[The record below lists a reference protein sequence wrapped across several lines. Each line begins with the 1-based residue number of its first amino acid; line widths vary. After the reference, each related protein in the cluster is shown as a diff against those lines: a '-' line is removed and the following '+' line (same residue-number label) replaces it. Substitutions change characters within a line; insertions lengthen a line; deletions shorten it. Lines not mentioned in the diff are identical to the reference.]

1 MKKILSFSL
10 LFLTLLAS
18 ATSAKAFCPICTF
31 AVAGGVGLSRW
42 LGIDDTVTGIWIGA
56 FIVST
61 IMWTNNYL
69 KSRGVKFFGF
79 QAIVIIL
86 YYALI
91 FVPLYKYQILGHHL
105 NRLWGIDKLILG
117 TAIGSV
123 GFFIGVFSY
132 SLIKK
137 KRGKAHFHFQKIVM
151 AILPILILSAVFYFI
166 TRHR

>member
-1 MKKILSFSL
+1 MKKPFSL
-10 LFLTLLAS
+10 SVLAFALLAS
-18 ATSAKAFCPICTF
+18 ATKALAFCPICTF

-42 LGIDDTVTGIWIGA
+42 FGIDDTVTGLWIGA

-61 IMWTNNYL
+61 IMWTNNFL

-79 QAIVIIL
+79 RAITAIL

-91 FVPLYKYQILGHHL
+91 FVPLYKYEILGHQL
-105 NRLWGIDKLILG
+105 NRLWGIDKLVLG
-117 TAIGSV
+117 TVIGSV

-132 SLIKK
+132 NLIKR

-151 AILPILILSAVFYFI
+151 AILPIIILSAIFYFV
-166 TRHR
+166 TR

>member
-1 MKKILSFSL
+1 MKKLLGFYL
-10 LFLTLLAS
+10 LFLILLAS

-42 LGIDDTVTGIWIGA
+42 LGVDDTVTGLWIGA

-61 IMWTNNYL
+61 ILWTNNYL

-79 QAIVIIL
+79 QAIVAIL

-105 NRLWGIDKLILG
+105 NRLWGIDKLVLG
-117 TAIGSV
+117 TAIGSIGFLLGVV
-123 GFFIGVFSY
+123 GY
-132 SLIKK
+132 NLIKK
-137 KRGKAHFHFQKIVM
+137 KRGKAHFHFQKIVL
-151 AILPILILSAVFYFI
+151 ALLPILILSIIFFFI
-166 TRHR
+166 TKL